1 MLCDRVTDPP
11 LYVPFLQ
18 RMSYWLW
25 TTALPHIWNYSTTS
39 LWSITS
45 AYGVPPIW
53 SYGAM
58 ELNRALSRQ
67 HVSAYHC
74 LQRIKQVLQQRLC
87 LHLQPYMRRQ
97 STSAVLIECGD
108 KENFFEL
115 RRGRKNSFFF
125 WPWVLEKGYFLT
137 SNWRQTLLQIK
148 RGFLSLF
155 S

>member
-1 MLCDRVTDPP
+1 
-11 LYVPFLQ
+11 
-18 RMSYWLW
+18 
-25 TTALPHIWNYSTTS
+25 
-39 LWSITS
+39 
-45 AYGVPPIW
+45 
-53 SYGAM
+53 M

-115 RRGRKNSFFF
+115 RRKNSFFF
-125 WPWVLEKGYFLT
+125 LALGARKRVFLNFELASDPSPEKGVFLA
-137 SNWRQTLLQIK
+137 SFLKFGLPRAIFLLLLLCCFDDDSGLVPIE
-148 RGFLSLF
+148 LVSV
-155 S
+155 